1 MNSNGTPTGSMLTID
16 EDKNGTLFSKVSIQA
31 VFDNHQVT
39 MDEQRRQINEA
50 RSLKCTHVSR
60 LAFSDVADPMGFNAF
75 TTNSGKVPSSTL
87 LKHAIRQ

>member
-60 LAFSDVADPMGFNAF
+60 LAFSDVADPIGFNAL
-75 TTNSGKVPSSTL
+75 TTNSGMVPSSAL
-87 LKHAIRQ
+87 LKDAMKQ